1 MTLFEGAILGVV
13 QGLTEFLPV
22 SSSAHLILARA
33 VFGWDAG
40 ELGLAFD
47 VACHLG
53 TLFAVSAF
61 FSGDIAALFRSL
73 PSALSRR
80 PSPDGR
86 RLWLLAAAMLPVV
99 LVGLTMS
106 DYVDAVRD
114 RPRLQAVALIAGAG
128 LLFLVERLSAR
139 DGTEATL
146 TMPGAVIIGAAQAM
160 ALMPGVSRSGATI
173 TAGMLLGMSRLA
185 AARFTF
191 LLSVPAIGAAAAHAG
206 LELRHAV
213 SSGHAVLTGHDWA
226 LLAVGLVTSA
236 VVGYL
241 AVGFLLK
248 FLVNHRLDVFAWYR
262 IVIGVAI
269 LIWL

>member
-1 MTLFEGAILGVV
+1 VTLFEGALLGVV

-40 ELGLAFD
+40 ELDLAFD

-53 TLFAVSAF
+53 TLVAVTAYFGSDIAGVVRGIPSAF
-61 FSGDIAALFRSL
+61 SS
-73 PSALSRR
+73 R

-86 RLWLLAAAMLPVV
+86 RIWLLTAAMLPVII
-99 LVGLTMS
+99 VGLTLS
-106 DYVDAVRD
+106 DYIEIARE
-114 RPRLQAVALIAGAG
+114 RPHWTAAALIIGAG
-128 LLFLVERLSAR
+128 LLFLVERLGPR
-139 DGTEATL
+139 VGTESSMSVKDAF
-146 TMPGAVIIGAAQAM
+146 VIGVAQAM

-173 TAGMLLGMSRLA
+173 TAGMLLGQSRFS

-191 LLSVPAIGAAAAHAG
+191 LLSVPAIGAAAASEA
-206 LELRHAV
+206 LKLREHTLD
-213 SSGHAVLTGHDWA
+213 SHDWS
-226 LLAVGLVTSA
+226 LFGVGFVTSA

-262 IVIGVAI
+262 IAIGLTI
-269 LIWL
+269 LAWLWAGQ

>member
-1 MTLFEGAILGVV
+1 MTPFEAAILGVV

-40 ELGLAFD
+40 ELNLAFD

-53 TLFAVSAF
+53 TLFAVAAF
-61 FSGDIAALFRSL
+61 FGTDIATLFRSV

-80 PSPDGR
+80 PSADGR
-86 RLWLLAAAMLPVV
+86 RLWLLAAAMLPVI
-99 LVGLTMS
+99 LVGLTMT
-106 DYVDAVRD
+106 DYIDAARD
-114 RPRLQAVALIAGAG
+114 QPRLTAIALIAGAG
-128 LLFLVERLSAR
+128 LLFLVERLGPR
-139 DGTEATL
+139 EGTEATL

-185 AARFTF
+185 SARFTF
-191 LLSVPAIGAAAAHAG
+191 LLSVPAIGAAAVHQG
-206 LELRHAV
+206 LKLRHE
-213 SSGHAVLTGHDWA
+213 VLTGHDWT
-226 LLAVGLVTSA
+226 LFAVGLVTSA

>member
-1 MTLFEGAILGVV
+1 MTPFEAAILGVV

-40 ELGLAFD
+40 ELNLAFD

-53 TLFAVSAF
+53 TLFAVGAF
-61 FSGDIAALFRSL
+61 FSGDIAALLRSV

-86 RLWLLAAAMLPVV
+86 RLWLLAAAMLPVMV
-99 LVGLTMS
+99 VALTMS
-106 DYVDAVRD
+106 DYIDAVRD
-114 RPRLQAVALIAGAG
+114 QPRLTAVALIAGAG
-128 LLFLVERLSAR
+128 LLFLVERLGPR
-139 DGTEATL
+139 EGTEATL
-146 TMPGAVIIGAAQAM
+146 TLPGAVVIGAAQAM
-160 ALMPGVSRSGATI
+160 ALVPGVSRSGATI

-185 AARFTF
+185 SARFTF
-191 LLSVPAIGAAAAHAG
+191 LLSVPAIGAAAVHEG
-206 LELRHAV
+206 LKLRHAV
-213 SSGHAVLTGHDWA
+213 PTGHDWT
-226 LLAVGLVTSA
+226 LFAVGLVTSA

-269 LIWL
+269 LTWL